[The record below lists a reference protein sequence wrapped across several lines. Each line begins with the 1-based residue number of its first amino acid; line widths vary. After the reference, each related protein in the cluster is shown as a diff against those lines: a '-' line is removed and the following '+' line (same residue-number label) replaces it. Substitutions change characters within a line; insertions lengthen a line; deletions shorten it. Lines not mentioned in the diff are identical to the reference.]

1 MVKLTKKDK
10 VYLQSIGYLK
20 TDFTQIEGANYK
32 YYAEGD
38 QKISKEEAL
47 KKLGRDRWL
56 SGIGRACFHASA
68 VRECKRGSET
78 IYIKS
83 DTFDK

>member
-1 MVKLTKKDK
+1 MVELTKKDK

-32 YYAEGD
+32 YYAEGN
-38 QKISKEEAL
+38 QKISEEEAI
-47 KKLGRDRWL
+47 KKLGRECWL
-56 SGIGRACFHASA
+56 SGIGRACFHASS
-68 VRECKRGSET
+68 VRICKSGLE
-78 IYIKS
+78 IVYIAS

>member
-1 MVKLTKKDK
+1 MVELTKKDK

-32 YYAEGD
+32 YYAEGN
-38 QKISKEEAL
+38 QKISEKEAI
-47 KKLGRDRWL
+47 KKLGRECWL
-56 SGIGRACFHASA
+56 SGIGRACFHASS
-68 VRECKRGSET
+68 VRICKSGSE
-78 IYIKS
+78 IVYIAS

>member
-10 VYLQSIGYLK
+10 EFLKKIGYLDM
-20 TDFTQIEGANYK
+20 DFSYIEKANYK
-32 YYAEGD
+32 YYLENN
-38 QKISKEEAL
+38 QRISEEEAL
-47 KKLGRDRWL
+47 KKLGRECWL

-68 VRECKRGSET
+68 ASDCKRGSKI
-78 IYIKS
+78 IYIDS

>member
-20 TDFTQIEGANYK
+20 TDFTQIEGVNYR
-32 YYAEGD
+32 YYAEGNRE
-38 QKISKEEAL
+38 ISEEEAI
-47 KKLGRDRWL
+47 KKLGRECWL
-56 SGIGRACFHASA
+56 SGIGGACFHASS
-68 VRECKRGSET
+68 VRICKSGSE
-78 IYIKS
+78 IVYIVS